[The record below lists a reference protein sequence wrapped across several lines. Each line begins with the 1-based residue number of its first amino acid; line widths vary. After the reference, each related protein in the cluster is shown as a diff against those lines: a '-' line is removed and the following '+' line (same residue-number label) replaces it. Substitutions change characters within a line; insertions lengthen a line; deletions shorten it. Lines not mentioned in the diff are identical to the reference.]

1 MEKISIERK
10 IQTELK
16 NYYQSEN
23 TIEQGPPRRGILFLL
38 AIVAFFILASTIS
51 QVISVYLNFQEFG
64 TLYIRPF
71 YFALVGGTI
80 LSILAFVRVDI
91 KNRRSIFW
99 WAITSA
105 IPIIRASN
113 TTTPGETQTTQF
125 KDFQLETPKF
135 ILWQVTKVLIASTL
149 IANANVGMTIV
160 AMANGWS
167 SGLSHIPYLFTLPF
181 FTPPSDMQFA
191 QQNII
196 PMIPALTLL
205 VSPILGSLGTRLIIL
220 VGITQLLKSA
230 SSALTELGSEFRK
243 TTSEGFDVGPD
254 LTKIKLPVSTIEAL
268 ISIFFFWTALNMFFP
283 SYIDYNS
290 KFMILGVFL
299 AGVAFAAFSYLD
311 SPNTKRI
318 LKPSRINSV
327 RIGAIILIALLVGSS
342 TGIQSSIADTRKVEW
357 NGPYSTQ
364 EIAVNRYLANLED
377 VEEVPYNFSLSPLPP
392 NEIKP
397 YVQSHSDLLNKVR
410 LWDLKGAEA
419 KLKPEIGLIPYVDF
433 QDTDILRFNGSLYW
447 SASLKP
453 ILPDTV
459 ESSNQWYNEHL
470 VYTHV
475 PNGFLLLDGHDG
487 KIVETSDFF
496 DQRKIYYGEG
506 GLFSEVWSAYPSNRQ
521 TSDELNGH
529 MYSGL
534 GGIDIPPPLS
544 WLFEPNWLLSR
555 PFETIHTMRYKD
567 VHEKMEL
574 LFPYFFYQI
583 NGKPIDMYPV
593 TDGKETYWLMPLM
606 TALDADAVPWSQEN
620 FFVRHVGYSLINTY
634 DGDIS
639 LYIIGD
645 DYYSKLFRLLYS
657 DYVEEEVPGWLKEQ
671 TRYPEELFN
680 YRVDMY
686 NFYHITDAA
695 TFIEAREFFET
706 PAGLETYFIEAKP
719 PTFDENEF
727 VGLLSLQLRGSP
739 GKNLA
744 GYMIIENDFDNLG
757 HMTFFEVPL
766 DADTKLLGPT
776 AILEALERDPDFATL
791 RTLLRSPRVG
801 DNILYRIGDHDVYFL
816 PVYTAGA
823 GGVVTQLGTVAAVGA
838 TFTGE
843 YYIGFG
849 DNPEEAF
856 ENFLIELSGVETN
869 IRRENVVSV
878 SVDKDTESQ
887 LVDSLTANGI
897 NVVRPD
903 EIPSL
908 FKFNEHRLDSIENA
922 ETIQNTIDDFINK
935 WITPYDVTR
944 VYYWEDDETINY
956 GSVITINGVSELHYI
971 SITK

>member
-1 MEKISIERK
+1 M
-10 IQTELK
+10 K
-16 NYYQSEN
+16 NYYSES
-23 TIEQGPPRRGILFLL
+23 EGSASRGPPRRGIFILL
-38 AIVAFFILASTIS
+38 AVIAFFVLISTIS
-51 QVISVYLNFQEFG
+51 QIISLYLNVQEFG
-64 TLYIRPF
+64 TLFIRPF
-71 YFALVGGTI
+71 YYAVIGGLV
-80 LSILAFVRVDI
+80 LSIISFVRVDV
-91 KNRRSIFW
+91 KNKRSIFW
-99 WAITSA
+99 WALSNA
-105 IPIIRASN
+105 IPIIRTSN
-113 TTTPGETQTTQF
+113 TVSPGQPNLTQF
-125 KDFQLETPKF
+125 KDFQLTLPKF
-135 ILWQVTKVLIASTL
+135 AIWQVTKILIASILLTN
-149 IANANVGMTIV
+149 INVGMTIIGMT
-160 AMANGWS
+160 AGWS
-167 SGLSHIPYLFTLPF
+167 SGISHLPYLFTLPF
-181 FTPPSDMQFA
+181 FTPPSDMVFA

-196 PMIPALTLL
+196 PMVPALTLL
-205 VSPILGSLGTRLIIL
+205 VSPILGALGTRLILL
-220 VGITQLLKSA
+220 VGITQLLKAA
-230 SSALTELGSEFRK
+230 SSTLTELGSEFK
-243 TTSEGFDVGPD
+243 KSTAEGFDVGPD
-254 LTKIKLPVSTIEAL
+254 LAKIKLPTSTIEAL
-268 ISIFFFWTALNMFFP
+268 VALFLFWTAFNMFFP

-290 KFMILGVFL
+290 KFVIAGVCL
-299 AGVAFAAFSYLD
+299 AGIAFAAFSYLD

-318 LKPSRINSV
+318 IKPSQINSV
-327 RIGAIILIALLVGSS
+327 RIGAIILIALLVGAS
-342 TGIQSSIADTRKVEW
+342 TGVQGSIADTRKVEW

-364 EIAVNRYLANLED
+364 EIAVNRYLANLES
-377 VEEVPYNFSLSPLPP
+377 VKEVPYNFSLSPLPP

-397 YVQSHSDLLNKVR
+397 YVQKHSDVLDTVR

-453 ILPDTV
+453 ILPETV
-459 ESSNQWYNEHL
+459 EASNRWYNEHL

-487 KIVETSDFF
+487 KIVDTADFF

-506 GLFSEVWSAYPSNRQ
+506 GLLSDVWSAFPADRQ

-529 MYSGL
+529 MYSGS

-544 WLFEPNWLLSR
+544 WIFEPNWLLSR

-574 LFPYFFYQI
+574 LFPYFFYEI
-583 NGKPIDMYPV
+583 NGRPIDMYPV

-606 TALDADAVPWSQEN
+606 TAHEADRVPWSQDN
-620 FFVRHVGYSLINTY
+620 YFVRHVGYSLINTY

-645 DYYSKLFRLLYS
+645 DYYSDLFKLLYS
-657 DYVEEEVPGWLKEQ
+657 DYIEEDVPDWLKEQ

-706 PAGLETYFIEAKP
+706 PAGLDTYFIEAKP
-719 PTFDENEF
+719 PGFEENKF
-727 VGLLSLQLRGSP
+727 IGLLSLQLRGSP
-739 GKNLA
+739 GQNLA
-744 GYMIIENDFDNLG
+744 GYMIIENDFDSLG
-757 HMTFFEVPL
+757 DMTFFEVPL
-766 DADTKLLGPT
+766 DASTKLLGPT
-776 AILEALERDPDFATL
+776 AILEALERNPDFATL

-801 DNILYRIGDHDVYFL
+801 DNILYRVGDHDVYFL

-849 DNPEEAF
+849 DTPEEAF
-856 ENFLIELSGVETN
+856 EEFLIELSGVESN
-869 IRRENVVSV
+869 IRRENIVPV

-887 LVDSLTANGI
+887 LVDSLTANGV

-908 FKFNEHRLDSIENA
+908 FKFNEHRLDSTEDVA
-922 ETIQNTIDDFINK
+922 TTQNVIDEFISK

-944 VYYWEDDETINY
+944 VYYWEDDEAINY

-971 SITK
+971 SIAK

>member
-1 MEKISIERK
+1 M
-10 IQTELK
+10 K
-16 NYYQSEN
+16 NYYSESEGSVN
-23 TIEQGPPRRGILFLL
+23 RGPPRRGIFILL
-38 AIVAFFILASTIS
+38 AVIAFFVLISTIS
-51 QVISVYLNFQEFG
+51 QLISLYLNVQEFG
-64 TLYIRPF
+64 TLFIRPF
-71 YFALVGGTI
+71 YYAVIGGLV
-80 LSILAFVRVDI
+80 LSIISFVRVDV

-99 WAITSA
+99 WALNNA
-105 IPIIRASN
+105 IPIIRTSN
-113 TTTPGETQTTQF
+113 TVSPGQPNLTQF
-125 KDFQLETPKF
+125 KDFQLTLPKF
-135 ILWQVTKVLIASTL
+135 AIWQVTKILIASILLTN
-149 IANANVGMTIV
+149 INVGMTIIGMT
-160 AMANGWS
+160 AGWS
-167 SGLSHIPYLFTLPF
+167 SGISHLPYLFTLPF
-181 FTPPSDMQFA
+181 FAPPSDMAFA

-196 PMIPALTLL
+196 PMVPALTLL
-205 VSPILGSLGTRLIIL
+205 VSPILGALGTRLILL
-220 VGITQLLKSA
+220 VGITQLLKAA
-230 SSALTELGSEFRK
+230 SSTLTELGSEFK
-243 TTSEGFDVGPD
+243 KSTAEGFDVGPD
-254 LTKIKLPVSTIEAL
+254 LAKIKLPISTIEAL
-268 ISIFFFWTALNMFFP
+268 VALFLFWTAFNMFFP

-290 KFMILGVFL
+290 KFVIAGVFL
-299 AGVAFAAFSYLD
+299 AGIAFAAFSYLD

-318 LKPSRINSV
+318 IKPSQINSV
-327 RIGAIILIALLVGSS
+327 RIGAIILIALLIGAS
-342 TGIQSSIADTRKVEW
+342 TGVQGSIADTRKVEW

-364 EIAVNRYLANLED
+364 EIAVNRYLANLES
-377 VEEVPYNFSLSPLPP
+377 VKEVPYNFSLSPLPP

-397 YVQSHSDLLNKVR
+397 YVQKHSDVLDTVR

-453 ILPDTV
+453 ILPETV
-459 ESSNQWYNEHL
+459 EASNRWYNEHL

-487 KIVETSDFF
+487 KIVDTADFF

-506 GLFSEVWSAYPSNRQ
+506 GLLSDVWSAFPADRQ

-529 MYSGL
+529 MYSGS

-544 WLFEPNWLLSR
+544 WIFEPNWLLSR

-574 LFPYFFYQI
+574 LFPYFFYEI
-583 NGKPIDMYPV
+583 NGRPIDMYPV

-606 TALDADAVPWSQEN
+606 TAHETDRVPWSQDN
-620 FFVRHVGYSLINTY
+620 YFVRHVGYSLINTY

-645 DYYSKLFRLLYS
+645 DYYSDLFKLLYS
-657 DYVEEEVPGWLKEQ
+657 DYIEEDVPDWLKEQ

-706 PAGLETYFIEAKP
+706 PAGLDTYFIEAKP
-719 PTFDENEF
+719 PGFEENKF
-727 VGLLSLQLRGSP
+727 IGLLSLQLRGSP
-739 GKNLA
+739 GQNLA
-744 GYMIIENDFDNLG
+744 GYMIIENDFDTLG
-757 HMTFFEVPL
+757 DMTFFEVPL
-766 DADTKLLGPT
+766 DATTKLLGPT
-776 AILEALERDPDFATL
+776 AILEALERNPDFATL

-801 DNILYRIGDHDVYFL
+801 DNILYRVGDHDVYFL

-849 DNPEEAF
+849 DTPEEAF
-856 ENFLIELSGVETN
+856 EEFLIELSGVESN
-869 IRRENVVSV
+869 IRRESIVPV

-887 LVDSLTANGI
+887 LVDSLTANGV

-908 FKFNEHRLDSIENA
+908 FKFNEHRLDSTEDVA
-922 ETIQNTIDDFINK
+922 TTQNVIDEFISK
-935 WITPYDVTR
+935 WVTPYDVTR
-944 VYYWEDDETINY
+944 VYYWEDDEAINY

-971 SITK
+971 SIAK

>member
-1 MEKISIERK
+1 MHNSYGE
-10 IQTELK
+10 
-16 NYYQSEN
+16 SEGLVSR
-23 TIEQGPPRRGILFLL
+23 GPPRRGIFILL
-38 AIVAFFILASTIS
+38 AIIALFILISTIS
-51 QVISVYLNFQEFG
+51 QVLSIYLNIQEFG
-64 TLYIRPF
+64 TLFIRPF
-71 YFALVGGTI
+71 YYAVVGGLVI
-80 LSILAFVRVDI
+80 SIISFVRVDL

-99 WAITSA
+99 WALTNA
-105 IPIIRASN
+105 IPMIRDS
-113 TTTPGETQTTQF
+113 TTVSPGQPSLSPF
-125 KDFQLETPKF
+125 KDFQLTLPKF
-135 ILWQVTKVLIASTL
+135 AIWQVTKILIASMLLTNISL
-149 IANANVGMTIV
+149 GMTIIGMT
-160 AMANGWS
+160 AGWS
-167 SGLSHIPYLFTLPF
+167 SGISHLPNLFTLPF
-181 FTPPSDMQFA
+181 FAPPSDMTFA

-205 VSPILGSLGTRLIIL
+205 VSPILGALGTRLILL

-230 SSALTELGSEFRK
+230 SSTLTEIGSEFRK
-243 TTSEGFDVGPD
+243 STAEGFEVGPD
-254 LTKIKLPVSTIEAL
+254 LTKIKLPTSTIESLVAL
-268 ISIFFFWTALNMFFP
+268 FLFWTAFNMFFP

-290 KFMILGVFL
+290 KFMIGGVVL
-299 AGVAFAAFSYLD
+299 AGIAFAAFSYLD

-318 LKPSRINSV
+318 VKPSQINSV
-327 RIGAIILIALLVGSS
+327 RIGAIILIALLVGAS
-342 TGIQSSIADTRKVEW
+342 TGVQGSIADTRKVEW
-357 NGPYSTQ
+357 NGPYVTQ
-364 EIAVNRYLANLED
+364 EISVNRYLANLES
-377 VEEVPYNFSLSPLPP
+377 VKEVQYNFSLSPLPT

-397 YVQSHSDLLNKVR
+397 YVELHSDVLDTVR

-453 ILPDTV
+453 ILPETV
-459 ESSNQWYNEHL
+459 EASNVWYNEHL

-487 KIVETSDFF
+487 KIVDTEDFF

-506 GLFSEVWSAYPSNRQ
+506 GLLSDVWSAFPADRQ
-521 TSDELNGH
+521 TSDELNGY
-529 MYSGL
+529 MYTGS

-544 WLFEPNWLLSR
+544 WIFEPNWLLSR

-574 LFPYFFYQI
+574 LFPYFFYEI

-606 TALDADAVPWSQEN
+606 IALEADRVPWSQDN
-620 FFVRHVGYSLINTY
+620 YFVRHVGYSLINTY

-639 LYIIGD
+639 LYVVGD
-645 DYYSKLFRLLYS
+645 DYYSDLFKLLYS
-657 DYVEEEVPGWLKEQ
+657 DYVEEDVPDWLKEQ

-686 NFYHITDAA
+686 NFYHITEPS

-706 PAGLETYFIEAKP
+706 PAGLDTYFIEAKP
-719 PTFDENEF
+719 PGFEENKF
-727 VGLLSLQLRGSP
+727 IGLLSLQLRGSP
-739 GKNLA
+739 GQNLA
-744 GYMIIENDFDNLG
+744 GYMIIENDFDTLG
-757 HMTFFEVPL
+757 DMTFFEVPL
-766 DADTKLLGPT
+766 DAGTKLLGPT
-776 AILEALERDPDFATL
+776 AILEALERNPDFATL

-849 DNPEEAF
+849 DTPEEAF
-856 ENFLIELSGVETN
+856 EEFLFELSGVESN
-869 IRRENVVSV
+869 IRRENIVSV

-887 LVDSLTANGI
+887 LVDSLAANGI
-897 NVVRPD
+897 KVVRPD

-908 FKFNEHRLDSIENA
+908 FKFNEHRLDSTEDAAITQNA
-922 ETIQNTIDDFINK
+922 IDEFISK
-935 WITPYDVTR
+935 WATPYDVTQ
-944 VYYWEDDETINY
+944 VYYWEDDETVNY

-971 SITK
+971 SIAK

>member
-1 MEKISIERK
+1 ML
-10 IQTELK
+10 QMELK
-16 NYYQSEN
+16 NYYESEGSVAR
-23 TIEQGPPRRGILFLL
+23 GPPKRGIFIIL
-38 AIVAFFILASTIS
+38 AIIAFFILASTIS
-51 QVISVYLNFQEFG
+51 QIIDVYLNFQDFG

-71 YFALVGGTI
+71 YFGLIGGVI
-80 LSILAFVRVDI
+80 LGVLSFIRVDI

-99 WAITSA
+99 WALTNA
-105 IPIIRASN
+105 IPIIRTSN
-113 TTTPGETQTTQF
+113 TVSPEKPNITSF
-125 KDFQLETPKF
+125 KDFHLNTSKF
-135 ILWQVTKVLIASTL
+135 VLWQVTKLLIAATL
-149 IANANVGMTIV
+149 LTNTNVGMAVIGMT
-160 AMANGWS
+160 NGWS
-167 SGLSHIPYLFTLPF
+167 SGLSHIPYIFTLPF
-181 FTPPSDMQFA
+181 FAPPSEMAFA

-205 VSPILGSLGTRLIIL
+205 VTPILGALGTRLILL
-220 VGITQLLKSA
+220 VGITQLLKST
-230 SSALTELGSEFRK
+230 SSTLTDLGSEFRRS
-243 TTSEGFDVGPD
+243 TSESFEVGPD
-254 LTKIKLPVSTIEAL
+254 LSKIKLPTSTIEAL
-268 ISIFFFWTALNMFFP
+268 VAIFFFWTAFNMFFP

-290 KFMILGVFL
+290 KFLIGGVFL
-299 AGVAFAAFSYLD
+299 AGVAFAVFSYLD
-311 SPNTKRI
+311 SPNTRRI
-318 LKPSRINSV
+318 IKPSRINSV
-327 RIGAIILIALLVGSS
+327 RIGAIILIALLVGAS
-342 TGIQSSIADTRKVEW
+342 TGVQGSIADTRKVEW

-364 EIAVNRYLANLED
+364 EIAVNRYLANLEE
-377 VEEVPYNFSLSPLPP
+377 VKEVPYNFSLSPLPP

-453 ILPDTV
+453 ILPETV
-459 ESSNQWYNEHL
+459 EASNRWYNEHL

-487 KIVETSDFF
+487 KIVETADFF

-506 GLFSEVWSAYPSNRQ
+506 GLLSDVWSAFPTDRQ

-529 MYSGL
+529 MYSGS

-583 NGKPIDMYPV
+583 NGRPIDMYPV

-606 TALDADAVPWSQEN
+606 TALDANRVPWSQDN
-620 FFVRHVGYSLINTY
+620 YFVRHVGYSLINTY
-634 DGDIS
+634 DGDVS

-645 DYYSKLFRLLYS
+645 DYYSDLFRLLYS
-657 DYVEEEVPGWLKEQ
+657 DYIEEDVPDWLKEQ

-719 PTFDENEF
+719 PNFQENEF

-739 GKNLA
+739 GQNLA
-744 GYMIIENDFDNLG
+744 GYMIIENDFVNLG
-757 HMTFFEVPL
+757 RMTFYEVPL

-776 AILEALERDPDFATL
+776 AILEALERNPDFATL

-801 DNILYRIGDHDVYFL
+801 DNILYRIGAHDVYFL

-849 DNPEEAF
+849 DTPAEAF
-856 ENFLIELSGVETN
+856 EKFLIELSGVEIN
-869 IRRENVVSV
+869 ELGERESIVPV
-878 SVDKDTESQ
+878 SVDKDTHAQ
-887 LVDSLTANGI
+887 VIDLFDANGI
-897 NVVRPD
+897 NIVKPD

-908 FKFNEHRLDSIENA
+908 FKFNERQLTSTENA
-922 ETIQNTIDDFINK
+922 ETTQAIIDDFINT

-944 VYYWEDDETINY
+944 VYYWEDENTINY

>member
-1 MEKISIERK
+1 MK
-10 IQTELK
+10 T
-16 NYYQSEN
+16 NYSES
-23 TIEQGPPRRGILFLL
+23 EDSVSRGPPRKGIFILL
-38 AIVAFFILASTIS
+38 AIIAFFILISTIS
-51 QVISVYLNFQEFG
+51 QVISLYLNVQEFG
-64 TLYIRPF
+64 TLFIRPF
-71 YFALVGGTI
+71 YYALIGGLVLGI
-80 LSILAFVRVDI
+80 ISFVRIDL

-99 WAITSA
+99 WALTNA
-105 IPIIRASN
+105 IPLIRTSD
-113 TTTPGETQTTQF
+113 TTSPGQQDLSPF
-125 KDFQLETPKF
+125 KDFQLTLPKF
-135 ILWQVTKVLIASTL
+135 AIWQVTKLLIASILLTNINL
-149 IANANVGMTIV
+149 GMTIIGMT
-160 AMANGWS
+160 AGWS
-167 SGLSHIPYLFTLPF
+167 SGISYLPYLFTLPF
-181 FTPPSDMQFA
+181 VAPPSDMAFA

-196 PMIPALTLL
+196 PMVPALTLL
-205 VSPILGSLGTRLIIL
+205 VSPILGALGTRLILL
-220 VGITQLLKSA
+220 VGITQLLKAA
-230 SSALTELGSEFRK
+230 SSTLTELGSQIK
-243 TTSEGFDVGPD
+243 KSTTEGSDIGPD
-254 LTKIKLPVSTIEAL
+254 LTKIKLPTSTIESLVAL
-268 ISIFFFWTALNMFFP
+268 FLFWTAFNMFFP

-290 KFMILGVFL
+290 KFMIGGVFL
-299 AGVAFAAFSYLD
+299 AGIAFAAFSYLD

-318 LKPSRINSV
+318 IKPSQINSV
-327 RIGAIILIALLVGSS
+327 RIGAIILIALLVGAS
-342 TGIQSSIADTRKVEW
+342 TGVQGSIADTRKVEW

-364 EIAVNRYLANLED
+364 EIAVNRYLANLD
-377 VEEVPYNFSLSPLPP
+377 SVKEVQYNFSLSPLSL

-397 YVQSHSDLLNKVR
+397 YIREHRDLLDVVR

-453 ILPDTV
+453 ILPETV
-459 ESSNQWYNEHL
+459 EASNVWYNEHL

-475 PNGFLLLDGHDG
+475 PNGFLLLDGHNG
-487 KIVETSDFF
+487 KIVDTADFF
-496 DQRKIYYGEG
+496 NQRKIYYGEG
-506 GLFSEVWSAYPSNRQ
+506 GLLSDVWSAYPTDRQ

-529 MYSGL
+529 MYSGS

-544 WLFEPNWLLSR
+544 WIFEPNWLLSR

-606 TALDADAVPWSQEN
+606 IALETDRVPWSQEN
-620 FFVRHVGYSLINTY
+620 YFVRHVGYSLINTY

-645 DYYSKLFRLLYS
+645 DYYSDLFKLLYW
-657 DYVEEEVPGWLKEQ
+657 DYIEEDIPDWLKEQ

-706 PAGLETYFIEAKP
+706 PAGLDTYFIEAKP
-719 PTFDENEF
+719 PGFSENEF
-727 VGLLSLQLRGSP
+727 IGLLSLQLRGSP
-739 GKNLA
+739 GQNLA
-744 GYMIIENDFDNLG
+744 GYMIIENDFDSLG
-757 HMTFFEVPL
+757 DMTFYEVPL
-766 DADTKLLGPT
+766 NASTKLLGPT
-776 AILEALERDPDFATL
+776 AILEALERNPDFATL

-823 GGVVTQLGTVAAVGA
+823 GGVVTQLGTVAVVGA

-849 DNPEEAF
+849 DTPEEAF

-869 IRRENVVSV
+869 IRRENIVSV

-887 LVDSLTANGI
+887 LVNSLTANGI
-897 NVVRPD
+897 KVVRPD

-908 FKFNEHRLDSIENA
+908 FKFNEHRLDSTEDAAI
-922 ETIQNTIDDFINK
+922 IQNAIDEFISK
-935 WITPYDVTR
+935 WVTPYDVTQ
-944 VYYWEDDETINY
+944 VYYWEDDETVNY

-971 SITK
+971 SIAK

>member
-1 MEKISIERK
+1 M
-10 IQTELK
+10 K
-16 NYYQSEN
+16 NYYSESEGSVN
-23 TIEQGPPRRGILFLL
+23 RGPPRRGIFILL
-38 AIVAFFILASTIS
+38 AVIAFFVLISTIS
-51 QVISVYLNFQEFG
+51 QLISFYLNVQEFG
-64 TLYIRPF
+64 TLFIRPF
-71 YFALVGGTI
+71 YYAVIGGLV
-80 LSILAFVRVDI
+80 LSIISFVRVDV

-99 WAITSA
+99 WALNNA
-105 IPIIRASN
+105 IPIIRTSN
-113 TTTPGETQTTQF
+113 TVSPGQPNLTQF
-125 KDFQLETPKF
+125 KDFQLTLPKF
-135 ILWQVTKVLIASTL
+135 AIWQVTKILIASILLTN
-149 IANANVGMTIV
+149 INVGMTIIGMT
-160 AMANGWS
+160 AGWS
-167 SGLSHIPYLFTLPF
+167 SGISHLPYLFTLPF
-181 FTPPSDMQFA
+181 FAPPSDMAFA

-196 PMIPALTLL
+196 PMVPALTLL
-205 VSPILGSLGTRLIIL
+205 VSPILGALGTRLILL
-220 VGITQLLKSA
+220 VGITQLLKAA
-230 SSALTELGSEFRK
+230 SSTLTELGSEFK
-243 TTSEGFDVGPD
+243 KSTAEGFDVGPD
-254 LTKIKLPVSTIEAL
+254 LAKIKLPISTIEAL
-268 ISIFFFWTALNMFFP
+268 VALFLFWTAFNMFFP

-290 KFMILGVFL
+290 KFVIAGVFL
-299 AGVAFAAFSYLD
+299 AGIAFAAFSYLD

-318 LKPSRINSV
+318 IKPSQINSV
-327 RIGAIILIALLVGSS
+327 RIGAIILIALLIGAS
-342 TGIQSSIADTRKVEW
+342 TGVQGSIADTRKVEW

-364 EIAVNRYLANLED
+364 EIAVNRYLANLES
-377 VEEVPYNFSLSPLPP
+377 VKEVQYNFSLSPLPP

-397 YVQSHSDLLNKVR
+397 YVQKHSDVLDNVR

-453 ILPDTV
+453 ILPETV
-459 ESSNQWYNEHL
+459 EASNRWYNEHL

-487 KIVETSDFF
+487 KIVDTADFF

-506 GLFSEVWSAYPSNRQ
+506 GLLSDVWSAFPADRQ

-529 MYSGL
+529 MYSGS

-544 WLFEPNWLLSR
+544 WIFEPNWLLSR

-574 LFPYFFYQI
+574 LFPYFFYEI
-583 NGKPIDMYPV
+583 NGRPIDMYPV

-606 TALDADAVPWSQEN
+606 TAHETDRVPWSQDN
-620 FFVRHVGYSLINTY
+620 YFVRHVGYSLINTY

-645 DYYSKLFRLLYS
+645 DYYSDLFKLLYS
-657 DYVEEEVPGWLKEQ
+657 DYIEEDVPDWLKEQ

-706 PAGLETYFIEAKP
+706 PAGLDTYFIEAKP
-719 PTFDENEF
+719 PGFEENKF
-727 VGLLSLQLRGSP
+727 IGLLSLQLRGSP
-739 GKNLA
+739 GQNLA
-744 GYMIIENDFDNLG
+744 GYMIIENDFDTLG
-757 HMTFFEVPL
+757 DMTFFEVPL
-766 DADTKLLGPT
+766 DATTKLLGPT
-776 AILEALERDPDFATL
+776 AILEALERNPDFATL

-801 DNILYRIGDHDVYFL
+801 DNILYRVGDHDVYFL

-849 DNPEEAF
+849 DTPEEAF
-856 ENFLIELSGVETN
+856 EEFLIELSGVESN
-869 IRRENVVSV
+869 IRRESIVPV

-887 LVDSLTANGI
+887 LVDSLTANGV

-908 FKFNEHRLDSIENA
+908 FKFNEHRLDSTEDVA
-922 ETIQNTIDDFINK
+922 TTQNVIDEFISK

-944 VYYWEDDETINY
+944 VYYWEDDEAINY

-971 SITK
+971 SIAK

>member
-1 MEKISIERK
+1 M
-10 IQTELK
+10 K
-16 NYYQSEN
+16 NYYSES
-23 TIEQGPPRRGILFLL
+23 EGSVSRGPPRRGIFILL
-38 AIVAFFILASTIS
+38 AVIAFFVLISTIS
-51 QVISVYLNFQEFG
+51 QLISFYLNVQEFG
-64 TLYIRPF
+64 TLFIRPF
-71 YFALVGGTI
+71 YYAVIGGLV
-80 LSILAFVRVDI
+80 LSIISFVRVDV

-99 WAITSA
+99 WALNNA
-105 IPIIRASN
+105 IPIIRTSN
-113 TTTPGETQTTQF
+113 TVSPGQPNLTQF
-125 KDFQLETPKF
+125 KDFQLTLPKF
-135 ILWQVTKVLIASTL
+135 AIWQVTKILIASILLTN
-149 IANANVGMTIV
+149 INVGMTIIGMT
-160 AMANGWS
+160 AGWS
-167 SGLSHIPYLFTLPF
+167 SGISHLPYLFTLPF
-181 FTPPSDMQFA
+181 FAPPSDMAFA

-196 PMIPALTLL
+196 PMVPALTLL
-205 VSPILGSLGTRLIIL
+205 VSPILGALGTRLILL
-220 VGITQLLKSA
+220 VGITQLLKAA
-230 SSALTELGSEFRK
+230 SSTLTELGSEFK
-243 TTSEGFDVGPD
+243 KSTAEGFDVGPD
-254 LTKIKLPVSTIEAL
+254 LAKIKLPISTIEAL
-268 ISIFFFWTALNMFFP
+268 VALFLFWTAFNMFFP

-290 KFMILGVFL
+290 KFVIAGVFL
-299 AGVAFAAFSYLD
+299 AGIAFAAFSYLD

-318 LKPSRINSV
+318 IKPSQINSV
-327 RIGAIILIALLVGSS
+327 RIGAIILIALLVGAS
-342 TGIQSSIADTRKVEW
+342 TGVQGSIADTRKVEW

-364 EIAVNRYLANLED
+364 EIAVNRYLANLES
-377 VEEVPYNFSLSPLPP
+377 VKEVPYNFSLSPLPL

-397 YVQSHSDLLNKVR
+397 YVQKHSDVLDTVR

-453 ILPDTV
+453 ILPETV
-459 ESSNQWYNEHL
+459 EASNRWYNEHL

-487 KIVETSDFF
+487 KIVDTADFF

-506 GLFSEVWSAYPSNRQ
+506 GLLSDVWSAFPADRQ

-529 MYSGL
+529 MYSGS

-544 WLFEPNWLLSR
+544 WIFEPNWLLSR

-574 LFPYFFYQI
+574 LFPYFFYEI
-583 NGKPIDMYPV
+583 NGRPIDMYPV

-606 TALDADAVPWSQEN
+606 TAHETDRVPWSQDN
-620 FFVRHVGYSLINTY
+620 YFVRHVGYSLINTY

-645 DYYSKLFRLLYS
+645 DYYSDLFKLLYS
-657 DYVEEEVPGWLKEQ
+657 DYIEEDVPDWLKEQ

-706 PAGLETYFIEAKP
+706 PAGLDTYFIEAKP
-719 PTFDENEF
+719 PGFEENKF
-727 VGLLSLQLRGSP
+727 IGLLSLQLRGSP
-739 GKNLA
+739 GQNLA
-744 GYMIIENDFDNLG
+744 GYMIIENDFDTLG
-757 HMTFFEVPL
+757 DMTFFEVPL
-766 DADTKLLGPT
+766 DASTKLLGPT
-776 AILEALERDPDFATL
+776 AILEALERNPDFATL

-801 DNILYRIGDHDVYFL
+801 DNILYRVGDHDVYFL

-849 DNPEEAF
+849 DTPEEAF
-856 ENFLIELSGVETN
+856 EEFLIELSGVESN
-869 IRRENVVSV
+869 IRRESIVPV

-887 LVDSLTANGI
+887 LVDSLTANGV

-908 FKFNEHRLDSIENA
+908 FKFNEHRLDSTEDVA
-922 ETIQNTIDDFINK
+922 TTQNVIDEFISK
-935 WITPYDVTR
+935 WVTPYDVTR
-944 VYYWEDDETINY
+944 VYYWEDDEAINY

-971 SITK
+971 SIVK